1 MLLSNQPKNHQETIL
16 CQISEQ
22 TMMLEQ
28 LLLVLLKWKSNKAI
42 NGMPSEKPQYHHQEI
57 IMSLTLVKT
66 MTLQIQGS
74 TWQLPKRDLA
84 NGSMTQETQR
94 ILFSLRLMLTK
105 EKSQT
110 QFVPQQ
116 DVDNILTKKLLWDT
130 QLTTQFQTLVE
141 IRIWFQMIDLLKSLK
156 NN

>member
-16 CQISEQ
+16 CQILEQ

-28 LLLVLLKWKSNKAI
+28 LLLALLKWKSNKVI
-42 NGMPSEKPQYHHQEI
+42 NGMPLERPQYHHQEI

-84 NGSMTQETQR
+84 NGNMTQETQR

-105 EKSQT
+105 EKSQI

-116 DVDNILTKKLLWDT
+116 DADNILTKKLLWDT